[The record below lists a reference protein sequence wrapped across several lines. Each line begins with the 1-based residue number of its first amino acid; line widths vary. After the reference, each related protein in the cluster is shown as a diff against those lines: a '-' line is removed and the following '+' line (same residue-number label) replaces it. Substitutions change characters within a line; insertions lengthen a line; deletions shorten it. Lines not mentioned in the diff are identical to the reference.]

1 MTHLTDERLTDLAF
15 ESIEP
20 TPAEAAHLDECPV
33 CAQAYADLTMLA
45 SELQVAARS
54 HPSSDAVQRYYG
66 LFDQVEQQ
74 PQGLKALWRD
84 LVAALVWDSRQQAAL
99 QGVRSVVAA
108 EYRLLYSAGSMELE
122 LMVETDGRRRHVEG
136 DLIAASGEAVAPA
149 LVTLERLSGE
159 SAPVPEI
166 LETEILE
173 TETADGRFR
182 LQDVVP
188 GRYRMTVATLT
199 DETIVVDSL
208 DIT

>member
-1 MTHLTDERLTDLAF
+1 MTHLTDERLTALAF
-15 ESIEP
+15 GSIEP
-20 TPAEAAHLDECPV
+20 TPAEATHLDGCPV
-33 CAQAYADLTMLA
+33 CAQAYADLTLLA

-54 HPSSDAVQRYYG
+54 QPSADAVQRYYG

-84 LVAALVWDSRQQAAL
+84 LAAALVWDSRQQAAL
-99 QGVRSVVAA
+99 QGVRSVAA
-108 EYRLLYSAGSMELE
+108 AGYRLLYSAGSMELE

-136 DLIAASGEAVAPA
+136 DLIAASGEAVRPA
-149 LVTLERLSGE
+149 LVTLERLDGNSALSPELLAGE
-159 SAPVPEI
+159 
-166 LETEILE
+166 LLE
-173 TETADGRFR
+173 TETVDGRFR
-182 LQDVVP
+182 FQDVLP